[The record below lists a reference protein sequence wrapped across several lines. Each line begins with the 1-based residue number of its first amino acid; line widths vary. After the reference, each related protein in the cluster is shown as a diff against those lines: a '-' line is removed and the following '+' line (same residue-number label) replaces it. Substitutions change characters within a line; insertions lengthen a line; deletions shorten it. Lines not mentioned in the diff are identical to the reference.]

1 MKALGR
7 CVALLS
13 LWLVSACATLQV
25 EPLPEPIRPPKS
37 LPASAVSEESTLPS
51 QEKPPEELRTTRT
64 PGVVIQRTVAEGI
77 ADRLGED
84 LKGDPVRVSFHDV
97 PLIPFI
103 NEVFGEELGMSFVI
117 SPGLREKTDLVTLKL
132 TEPLPP
138 RQLFATVRRVLQEYG
153 VDLWEAEE
161 GILTFLPSQESESR
175 DIPLL
180 ISGRALPEIPPTHR
194 IIFQLVPLKVV
205 RGPQVRGLLKDA
217 FDGRHLKILED
228 PDRNALLLK
237 GNANMIAQALAMIE
251 VLDQPLLR
259 GQYSTIIE
267 PFFLKAP
274 ELADALN
281 AVLSAEGYK
290 SSLNVGAGG
299 AVILLALESLN
310 RVVAF
315 AADQGTL
322 EHIKEWARVLD
333 AQREESVEE
342 SVFIYEVQN
351 TQAEELTATLNQ
363 MFGAVLTPKPQE
375 SVEEGSSPPPG
386 QASGRIVVDRNRNML
401 LFRGTAKQWAELR
414 SVIKKLD
421 KAVPSVL
428 IEVLIA
434 EITLTDEEKTG
445 LEFLLRGAVG
455 DRGLTG
461 GTLGGLGLSA
471 QGLSFT
477 LDSFGQ
483 TRAVLNLFFKEDK
496 VVIRSRPRLLVKSG
510 ETANIQVGNEIP
522 VIVQISE
529 EERQVG
535 GSTNVLQD
543 ISYRKTGVQLEIKPI
558 VQANGL
564 VDLWISQELSEARP
578 TLATSLEGS
587 PTILNRQISTSL
599 TLRDGGSLLMGGLIS
614 GNRSAALSGVPYLAQ
629 VPLLGRLFRSDALQE
644 DRTELVIMVIPYVIA
659 DHKEGWELTRQIR
672 EQLDLHRELSQ

>member
-1 MKALGR
+1 MSSR
-7 CVALLS
+7 
-13 LWLVSACATLQV
+13 QV
-25 EPLPEPIRPPKS
+25 W
-37 LPASAVSEESTLPS
+37 
-51 QEKPPEELRTTRT
+51 
-64 PGVVIQRTVAEGI
+64 
-77 ADRLGED
+77 
-84 LKGDPVRVSFHDV
+84 
-97 PLIPFI
+97 
-103 NEVFGEELGMSFVI
+103 
-117 SPGLREKTDLVTLKL
+117 REKTDLVTLKL

-138 RQLFATVRRVLQEYG
+138 RQLFATARRVLQEYG

-205 RGPQVRGLLKDA
+205 RGPQIRGLLKGA
-217 FDGRHLKILED
+217 FDGRDLKISED

-274 ELADALN
+274 ALADALN
-281 AVLSAEGYK
+281 AVLSAEGYE

-299 AVILLALESLN
+299 ALILLALESLN

-322 EHIKEWARVLD
+322 EHIKEWARILD
-333 AQREESVEE
+333 ARREESIEE

-363 MFGAVLTPKPQE
+363 MLGAVLTPKPQE

-401 LFRGTAKQWAELR
+401 LFRGTGKQWAELR

-445 LEFLLRGAVG
+445 LEFLLKGAVG

-543 ISYRKTGVQLEIKPI
+543 ISYRKTGVQLEIRPI

-614 GNRSAALSGVPYLAQ
+614 GNRSAGLTGVPYLAQ

-644 DRTELVIMVIPYVIA
+644 DRTELVIMVTPYVIA
-659 DHKEGWELTRQIR
+659 DHKEGWEFTRRIR